1 MSRKIRKAVILSAWI
16 LVWEIFA
23 RWIGNEIF
31 IVGPIDAAEAF
42 VRNLFETEFLKAAGN
57 SFLKICA
64 GFFGAFV
71 LGILFAAAARRFWI
85 LGEILE
91 PVVSLMKTV
100 PVASVVILLL
110 IWTTSKNLSVAISF
124 AVTFPAIYF
133 QTGEGLRSVDA
144 KLLEM
149 AQVYDISA
157 WRKLWYLYRPAV
169 LPYLAGSCRAAVGMA
184 WKSGIAA
191 EVIGVP
197 DHTIG
202 ERLYMAKIYL
212 ETADLFAWTAAVLI
226 LSAVFETVI
235 FWILKRIAGKETS
248 V

>member
-1 MSRKIRKAVILSAWI
+1 MKKEITQKIRKTAIIFAWI

-23 RWIGNEIF
+23 KWIGNDIL
-31 IVGPIDAAEAF
+31 IAGPVDVAKAL
-42 VRNLFETEFLKAAGN
+42 VKNLFEIEFLRAAGN
-57 SFLKICA
+57 SFIR
-64 GFFGAFV
+64 
-71 LGILFAAAARRFWI
+71 IS
-85 LGEILE
+85 LGEIFE

-100 PVASVVILLL
+100 PVASIVILLL
-110 IWTTSKNLSVAISF
+110 MWTTSKNLSIAISF
-124 AVTFPAIYF
+124 MVTFPAIYF
-133 QTGEGLRSVDA
+133 QTIEGLSSVDT

-149 AQVYDISA
+149 AQVYEISP
-157 WRKLWYLYRPAV
+157 WKKIWYLYRPAV
-169 LPYLAGSCRAAVGMA
+169 LPYLAGSCRAAVGMG

-212 ETADLFAWTAAVLI
+212 ETADLFAWTIVVLI
-226 LSAVFETVI
+226 LSMIFEKII
-235 FWILKRIAGKETS
+235 FWILRRISGKGKI